1 MLAVQCDRA
10 LGRPRVGPCLTPV
23 RAFLHLGELAARAC
37 REGRTWSWIVDAPSP
52 QPASEDSE
60 DADTTSRDAEAW
72 HDARVRGGVIRQSLP
87 NALQHQVE
95 ASQLA
100 ANKRQAEAAD
110 PAEQRAKRA
119 AAEQVRRDRDDMGED
134 EWQAFTAWR
143 EEFGNVD
150 LHISDCGLAPR
161 SD

>member
-1 MLAVQCDRA
+1 MSCSLCLLCNATHRA
-10 LGRPRVGPCLTPV
+10 LGRRWLFDIGPCLTPV
-23 RAFLHLGELAARAC
+23 RAFLASPCAESC
-37 REGRTWSWIVDAPSP
+37 RDGDMDRRRS

-60 DADTTSRDAEAW
+60 DADTSSRDAEAW

-95 ASQLA
+95 AAQLA

-119 AAEQVRRDRDDMGED
+119 AAEQVRRDRDDMSED

-150 LHISDCGLAPR
+150 LHLTVYRNG
-161 SD
+161 

>member
-1 MLAVQCDRA
+1 MGTDR
-10 LGRPRVGPCLTPV
+10 RR
-23 RAFLHLGELAARAC
+23 
-37 REGRTWSWIVDAPSP
+37 S

-60 DADTTSRDAEAW
+60 DADTSSRDAEAW

-100 ANKRQAEAAD
+100 ANKRQAEVAD

-119 AAEQVRRDRDDMGED
+119 AAEQVRLENSPCCSQI
-134 EWQAFTAWR
+134 WQDALFSWLRSGFAFSN
-143 EEFGNVD
+143 FQNV
-150 LHISDCGLAPR
+150 LSLPPIHPSTGTKISHIHR
-161 SD
+161 

>member
-1 MLAVQCDRA
+1 MLPTRY
-10 LGRPRVGPCLTPV
+10 
-23 RAFLHLGELAARAC
+23 
-37 REGRTWSWIVDAPSP
+37 
-52 QPASEDSE
+52 
-60 DADTTSRDAEAW
+60 
-72 HDARVRGGVIRQSLP
+72 
-87 NALQHQVE
+87 
-95 ASQLA
+95 
-100 ANKRQAEAAD
+100 KRQAEGEAAD

-119 AAEQVRRDRDDMGED
+119 AAEQVRRDRDDMSED